1 MKEGDSHHLHN
12 EEHTQSLKT
21 WKEIP
26 IGGKILE
33 AGSSKKYKTGDW
45 RTFRPVHNPEKCTN
59 CMICWMLCPDSAI
72 RVGGVDDPNKGR
84 KGVSDNPGLGNFGGF
99 DLDYCKGCGICAEE
113 CPFKA
118 IEMKEEKEFED

>member
-1 MKEGDSHHLHN
+1 MISEQVEKPKG
-12 EEHTQSLKT
+12 

-33 AGSSKKYKTGDW
+33 AGNSKKYKTGDW
-45 RTFRPVHNPEKCTN
+45 RTFRPIHKPELCTN
-59 CMICWMLCPDSAI
+59 CMICWMVCPDSCI
-72 RVGGVDDPNKGR
+72 KVGGINDPAKGL
-84 KGVSDNPGLGNFGGF
+84 KGVSTNPKLGNFGGF

-118 IEMKEEKEFED
+118 IEMKQEKMND